1 MVGVNILLLLY
12 ITINVIPDNIQQR
25 PSLEQLL
32 TSLNQ
37 QQVYNLTA
45 WHKYLKR
52 LFHMG
57 FVFYSP
63 NANLE

>member
-45 WHKYLKR
+45 
-52 LFHMG
+52 
-57 FVFYSP
+57 
-63 NANLE
+63 